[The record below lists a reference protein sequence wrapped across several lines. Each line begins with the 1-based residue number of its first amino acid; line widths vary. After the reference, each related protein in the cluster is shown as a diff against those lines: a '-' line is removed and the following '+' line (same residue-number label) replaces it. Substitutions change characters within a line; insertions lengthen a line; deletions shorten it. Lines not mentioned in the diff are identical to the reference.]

1 MEEDILS
8 IKSVAY
14 DMAKESKNSESV
26 IKGYVS
32 EGALLDIVRAVR

>member
-1 MEEDILS
+1 MKEDILF

-26 IKGYVS
+26 IKGYTS
-32 EGALLDIVRAVR
+32 EGVLLDIVKAVQ